1 MLIEGARSKRIL
13 GNIDVL
19 YYPEHTTFILFFI
32 LVGK

>member
-1 MLIEGARSKRIL
+1 MLIEGVRSKRIL

-19 YYPEHTTFILFFI
+19 YYPEHATFI